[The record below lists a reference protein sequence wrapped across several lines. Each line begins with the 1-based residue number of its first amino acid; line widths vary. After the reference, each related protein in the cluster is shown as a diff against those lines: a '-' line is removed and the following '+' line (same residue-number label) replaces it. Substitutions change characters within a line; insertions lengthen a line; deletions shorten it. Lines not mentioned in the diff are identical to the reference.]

1 MTIRDVAINLL
12 KKTGTLEQ
20 ARRLRQLSA
29 RLAPRPSTPARH
41 DPAPPM
47 QPLPDARYVF
57 AVGAIPRLYAG
68 RTASIF
74 AKTKMLYE
82 LAGVR
87 SEILTMNYSGE
98 LDDVTQLARERGALS
113 EGVSVVNLYDFFE
126 QEGAYTGEPIHYPID
141 EPGMSKIRDKN
152 QEVYRYFENGVY
164 RLYKRFDRSGR
175 LIVRDTFNEN
185 RGRTRRDEFY
195 DTGVIR
201 RTTFYDLH
209 HNKPRQ
215 EVYYRPDGS
224 PYMNKWLVLE
234 GNPPVPRVER
244 ITMFDTAGQPT
255 EVLNSHIDLIH
266 SYLDRVVGTDRV
278 FLTVESRRADPEI
291 LTYSR
296 PNVKQLYVL
305 HNPHIAPPFNNPA
318 RIRPT
323 YRQLLDNAKRIGSVV
338 FLTDAQ
344 RADAEAKYGRRENF
358 VVIPHA
364 ARAATRDPSIVRDPN
379 LVVMLARL
387 DPQKQLGEAIRA
399 FARVVREVPKARL
412 EIYGRGP
419 DQATLQQLI
428 DRLGLAGSV
437 TLKGYTSDAARVYQ
451 TASLSLLTS
460 AYEGF
465 GLVVLESLSHGC
477 PVVSYDLKYGPAD
490 IITQGENGFLVPQG
504 DRGALAR
511 QIVTVLRDPALRDRV
526 SAAGP
531 RAVADFSPE
540 VFVARWSAE
549 FNRLA
554 AQGWS

>member
-1 MTIRDVAINLL
+1 M
-12 KKTGTLEQ
+12 
-20 ARRLRQLSA
+20 
-29 RLAPRPSTPARH
+29 
-41 DPAPPM
+41 
-47 QPLPDARYVF
+47 Y
-57 AVGAIPRLYAG
+57 
-68 RTASIF
+68 
-74 AKTKMLYE
+74 
-82 LAGVR
+82 
-87 SEILTMNYSGE
+87 
-98 LDDVTQLARERGALS
+98 
-113 EGVSVVNLYDFFE
+113 
-126 QEGAYTGEPIHYPID
+126 
-141 EPGMSKIRDKN
+141 
-152 QEVYRYFENGVY
+152 
-164 RLYKRFDRSGR
+164 
-175 LIVRDTFNEN
+175 
-185 RGRTRRDEFY
+185 
-195 DTGVIR
+195 
-201 RTTFYDLH
+201 
-209 HNKPRQ
+209 
-215 EVYYRPDGS
+215 
-224 PYMNKWLVLE
+224 
-234 GNPPVPRVER
+234 
-244 ITMFDTAGQPT
+244 DTAGQPT

-477 PVVSYDLKYGPAD
+477 PVVSYDLQYGPAD

-504 DRGALAR
+504 DRGALTR
-511 QIVTVLRDPALRDRV
+511 QIVTVLRDPALRDRL